1 MQFDYTLFCT
11 SLEYKTL
18 HIGREL
24 LDRTQVSLCLL
35 AGCPLLVSDV
45 QPIFVDLLCVIF
57 SYYYFYHIIIRCNYD
72 FNWMWTSTPCEL
84 SCNTA
89 QGGVGSTTSGY
100 RVHLGFSG
108 SAPPGPCQKPT
119 STPAAV
125 CLPSTLFILVSPL
138 IIRLPLAAFT
148 PPSGNWPETLLK
160 SARYFPY
167 YLKQT
172 ADDVGSVQSCPIS
185 LATYL

>member
-1 MQFDYTLFCT
+1 MIILYFVPPSSIKPCTLDGNYST
-11 SLEYKTL
+11 ARRYLS
-18 HIGREL
+18 
-24 LDRTQVSLCLL
+24 VS
-35 AGCPLLVSDV
+35 LLVSPCWFPTYS
-45 QPIFVDLLCVIF
+45 QSLLTCYASFFLTTII
-57 SYYYFYHIIIRCNYD
+57 IIIRCNYD